1 MNKLIFIYLFIFSL
15 SCFSQRETDN
25 WFFGD
30 KAGIVFNA
38 GDLSISNKGQIVTET
53 GSSSISS
60 NQGDLLFYTNGAT
73 IWNKNHKVMENGE
86 DLIGEAETAQPS
98 IIIPKPN
105 SNSIYYVFTTRKTKT
120 ENPSLFPGIYFSE
133 IEISNTYPL
142 GKVIRKN
149 IRLENSTAQRITA
162 VHHKNGKD
170 IWVITY
176 GSNSYNSPDEI
187 FFAFKVTDKGVNF
200 RPVKTKL
207 NEIKSSLSKGEIKA
221 SPDGSKVALST
232 GSNLYIYNFDNETGL
247 FSRFKSLN
255 LQLNFT
261 DGYTCNGL
269 TFSSNSKILYYS
281 SFYYERGNND
291 SYNIMQLDLNNT
303 GLFFFGE
310 PIFTTTPD
318 RVSASAQLASDGK
331 IYIAQINSERLF
343 DYGGQPIGFDLTPFN
358 TLGVINDPNKLGT
371 ACNYVHDAIN
381 LEDGLSYFGLPNFIQ
396 SYFRNR
402 ITTENQCIFDTFT
415 FSLDSY
421 APINSVVWDFGD
433 GNTSNDIAPKHSYT
447 TTGEYTVTATININ
461 NQDIPLYKKITVYP
475 LPKLIPNQEI
485 IQCDDDN
492 DGVNLFNLYT
502 ITDKISNDNTHT
514 YKFYRSLIDSQNDTN
529 QISDPENFYNETN
542 PQTIYTKTTSINGC
556 SDIESFSIK
565 ALFRPALTISPIT
578 VCRDSENSIDEDK
591 GLFDLRVKKSQII
604 SDLGLSKLE
613 KVSFFDSAENA
624 QKSINP
630 LPFEYISGSTTIW
643 VKIENENG
651 CFGISPID
659 LIVNHPQINLQDNYT
674 ICISPSDHPA
684 IILNVDSSNDRFEW
698 KDENNNTISTSNSFT
713 LTREGEFSLTIYK
726 VVNGIECSNS
736 RNFTINYPPAPEILN
751 VEVNVQSDT
760 DNSVYISIDGNSSY
774 EFSLDNTTYA
784 GNGTSHSFNNVQPGI
799 ATIYIRDINK
809 CESPTKASASI
820 IGYPKFLT
828 PNADG
833 FNDYW
838 KVYGVSTNFFKDIDI
853 KIFNRFGKVLY
864 VINDKNTELGWDGT
878 YNNIKL
884 PSNDYWF
891 HAKLTDIN
899 DNTIDKKGHF
909 TLKRN

>member
-1 MNKLIFIYLFIFSL
+1 MNKLLPCFFFFISL
-15 SCFSQRETDN
+15 YCFSQRETDN
-25 WFFGD
+25 WFFGN
-30 KAGIVFNA
+30 KAGLNFGIDVVNTLTDGQMIAPA
-38 GDLSISNKGQIVTET
+38 GC
-53 GSSSISS
+53 SSISDS
-60 NQGDLLFYTNGAT
+60 NGKLLFYTNGST
-73 IWNKNHKVMENGE
+73 VWNSNHEIMKNGE
-86 DLIGEAETAQPS
+86 GLVGEVDLAQSS

-105 SNSIYYVFTTRKTKT
+105 NDNIYYIFMNRKTKT
-120 ENPSLFPGIYFSE
+120 NSPTLFSGIYFSE
-133 IEISNTYPL
+133 VEISSEYPL
-142 GKVIRKN
+142 GKIIRKN
-149 IRLENSTAQRITA
+149 TRLANSTAQRITA

-176 GSNSYNSPDEI
+176 GSNYYNGPDNI
-187 FFAFKVTDKGVNF
+187 FFAFKVTQKGVTF
-200 RPVKTKL
+200 TPIKTKL
-207 NEIKSSLSKGEIKA
+207 NKIDKNSYGGEMKA
-221 SPDGSKVALST
+221 SPDGSKVALSI
-232 GSNLYIYNFDNETGL
+232 GSKLYIYKFDNTVGT
-247 FSRFKSLN
+247 FSRFKAFN

-261 DGYTCNGL
+261 DGYICNGL
-269 TFSSNSKILYYS
+269 TFSPNSKILYYS
-281 SFYYERGNND
+281 AFYYESGNND
-291 SYNIMQLDLNNT
+291 SYNIMQLNIENAPR
-303 GLFFFGE
+303 FFLGT
-310 PIFTTTPD
+310 PIFTIPPS
-318 RVSASAQLASDGK
+318 RASASAQLASDGK
-331 IYIAQINSERLF
+331 IYIAQINS
-343 DYGGQPIGFDLTPFN
+343 DGSPTK
-358 TLGVINDPNKLGT
+358 TLGIIQNPNKIGVE
-371 ACNYVHDAIN
+371 CNYTQDVIN
-381 LEDGLSYFGLPNFIQ
+381 LENGLSYFGLPNFIQ

-402 ITTENQCIFDTFT
+402 IITENQCVFDMFN
-415 FSLDSY
+415 FALDSY
-421 APINSVVWDFGD
+421 APIDSVTWDFGD
-433 GNTSNDIAPKHSYT
+433 GNTSNLINPEHAYTAPGDYI
-447 TTGEYTVTATININ
+447 VTATININ
-461 NQDIPLYKKITVYP
+461 NQDIPLYKKVTVYP

-502 ITDKISNDNTHT
+502 IADKITTDTTHI
-514 YKFYRSLIDSQNDTN
+514 YKFYRSLTDAQNDTN

-542 PQTIYTKTTSINGC
+542 PQTIYTKVTSVNGC
-556 SDIESFSIK
+556 SDIESFSIE
-565 ALFRPALTISPIT
+565 ALFRPALTINPIT
-578 VCRDSENSIDEDK
+578 VCRNPENSIDEDK

-613 KVSFFDSAENA
+613 KVSFFDSVENA

-684 IILNVDSSNDRFEW
+684 IILNADSSNDRFEW

-713 LTREGEFSLTIYK
+713 LTKEGGFSLTIYK
-726 VVNGIECSNS
+726 IVNGIECSNS
-736 RNFTINYPPAPEILN
+736 KNFTVNYPPPPEILN
-751 VEVNVQSDT
+751 VEVNVQSET
-760 DNSVYISIDGNSSY
+760 DNSVYISIDGDSSY
-774 EFSLDNTTYA
+774 EFSLDDTTYV

-809 CESPTKASASI
+809 CETPTKASASI

-838 KVYGVSTNFFKDIDI
+838 KVYGVSSNFFKEIDI
-853 KIFNRFGKVLY
+853 KIFNRFGKILY
-864 VINDKNTELGWDGT
+864 VINDNNSEFGWDGT

-891 HAKLTDIN
+891 HAKLKDLN